1 MIEPGEVYYADTD
14 AGRRP
19 VIVLSREE
27 LNRGNWVVV
36 VPITSTRFVVRSR
49 LPHCVPFQA
58 GEFGLSKDC
67 VAQAELVGAILA
79 ARLDVQTGPIGML
92 DEVRMRDLIKAVGDM
107 MGSDCEPV

>member
-19 VIVLSREE
+19 VVVLSREE

-36 VPITSTRFVVRSR
+36 VPITSTRFAVRSR
-49 LPHCVPFQA
+49 LPHCVPFRA

-67 VAQAELVGAILA
+67 VAQAELVGAILTT
-79 ARLDVQTGPIGML
+79 RLDVSSGPIGML
-92 DEVRMRDLIKAVGDM
+92 DEVRMRDLIKAVGDV